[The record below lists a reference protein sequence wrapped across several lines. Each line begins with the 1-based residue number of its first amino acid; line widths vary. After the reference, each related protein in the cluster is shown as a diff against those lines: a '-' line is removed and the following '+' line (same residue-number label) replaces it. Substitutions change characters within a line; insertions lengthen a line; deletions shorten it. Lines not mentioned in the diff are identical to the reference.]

1 MKFMIG
7 DYVRVHGHTPY
18 SGIIGKVLT
27 SSWRAWGCY
36 ISVEPPTLDLI
47 KSKCWVHDCPS
58 RLYFDEAVL
67 ELVSEETYREWL
79 LAYELTN

>member
-1 MKFMIG
+1 MKFRVG

-18 SGIIGKVLT
+18 SGIIGKVL
-27 SSWRAWGCY
+27 WNAWGCY
-36 ISVEPPTLDLI
+36 LSIEPPTLDLI
-47 KSKCWVHDCPS
+47 KSKYRVHDRPS